1 MAPPLKRLALDT
13 NILFDLASG
22 EDFAHDFRE
31 TFQEHGYALWVPPTV
46 VAELTYKASERKS
59 GTQQLA
65 LAALQSLLSWGI
77 RPYDL
82 KAVGHGITEF
92 FAKYLIRKGLLPD
105 NEFHDG
111 VILAETALGDIPIL
125 ATSDKHLL
133 NIEESDLKLAFD
145 AQDLMQVTP
154 LHPRNLRRALLK
166 KKGG

>member
-1 MAPPLKRLALDT
+1 MAAPLKRLALDT
-13 NILFDLASG
+13 NILLDLASG

-31 TFQEHGYALWVPPTV
+31 TFQERGYALWVPPTV
-46 VAELTYKASERKS
+46 VAELTHQASERES
-59 GTQQLA
+59 ETQQLA

-82 KAVGHGITEF
+82 KAVGHGITES
-92 FAKYLIRKGLLPD
+92 FAKYLIRERLLPD

-133 NIEESDLKLAFD
+133 NMDESDLKPAFD

-154 LHPRNLRRALLK
+154 LHPRNLRRALLRK
-166 KKGG
+166 RSG

>member
-1 MAPPLKRLALDT
+1 MAAPLKRLALDT
-13 NILFDLASG
+13 NILFDLATG

-31 TFQEHGYALWVPPTV
+31 TFQEECALWVPPTV
-46 VAELTYKASERKS
+46 VAELAHKASERES
-59 GTQQLA
+59 ETQQLA

-82 KAVGHGITEF
+82 RAVGHGITES
-92 FAKYLIRKGLLPD
+92 FAKYLIRERLLPD

-133 NIEESDLKLAFD
+133 NIDESDLKLAFD

-154 LHPRNLRRALLK
+154 LHPRNLRRALLRK
-166 KKGG
+166 KNG